1 MPEAAPRRAAQ
12 NALIAS
18 IGCYVLWGLTPILFI
33 ALGRA
38 GAGAWE
44 IVGQRAVWSA
54 PWAGVIVLL
63 SGHGRQV
70 LDILRRPGQV
80 ALLLVSSLCISTGW
94 IVFVWSVNHGHN
106 LEASLGYFINPL
118 LNMAVGA
125 VLFRERLD
133 RFGKVAIAL
142 AVAGVALQTL
152 ALGHPPLISLVLA
165 GAFTLYGLIRKRIAA
180 EAQAGLF
187 VETLIM
193 AGPGLA
199 YVVWLNHT
207 GGARFGHGV
216 EISWLLALTGPATV
230 APLALFAWS
239 ARRTSFSTMGFLQFI
254 YPSISFCIGLA
265 VGERLN
271 PMGAASFAFIWT
283 GAAVFGY
290 GAWRAGRRERLM
302 GQTGQRAS

>member
-1 MPEAAPRRAAQ
+1 MLNATPQRAARS
-12 NALIAS
+12 ALIAS
-18 IGCYVLWGLTPILFI
+18 VGCYVLWGITPILFI

-38 GAGAWE
+38 DAGAWE

-54 PWAGVIVLL
+54 PWAGALVLF

-70 LDILRRPGQV
+70 LEILRRPGQV
-80 ALLLVSSLCISTGW
+80 ALLAVSALCVSTGW
-94 IVFVWSVNHGHN
+94 IVFVWAVNHGHN

-125 VLFRERLD
+125 IIFRERID
-133 RFGKVAIAL
+133 RFGKLAVAL
-142 AVAGVALQTL
+142 AAAGVALQTL

-193 AGPGLA
+193 AGPGLV
-199 YVVWLNHT
+199 YVIWLNLA
-207 GGARFGHGV
+207 GVARFGHGAEV
-216 EISWLLALTGPATV
+216 SWLLALTGPATV

-271 PMGAASFAFIWT
+271 PMGAASFVFIWA

-290 GAWRAGRRERLM
+290 GAWRAGRRARLV
-302 GQTGQRAS
+302 A